1 MQTIRQSDSE
11 VEIYAL
17 LTTYLE
23 AVRMVQRPA
32 DLPAHLMP
40 LPIVGIDGVRA
51 QLGAFLIGLEVV
63 SRRLDDRSRVT
74 LKEALYVLRA
84 TLEHLEAL
92 RQRRHVVAG
101 TPATSGAW
109 LRHGTQSLAGDQ
121 VCRARPEG
129 PGRSWLFF
137 GPK

>member
-1 MQTIRQSDSE
+1 MIITQTIRQSNSE

-23 AVRMVQRPA
+23 AVRVVQRPA
-32 DLPAHLMP
+32 TLPAHLMP

-51 QLGAFLIGLEVV
+51 QLGTFLIGLEVV
-63 SRRLDDRSRVT
+63 SRRMDDRSRVA
-74 LKEALYVLRA
+74 LKEALYVFGA

-101 TPATSGAW
+101 TRATSGAW
-109 LRHGTQSLAGDQ
+109 LRNDTQSLAGDQ
-121 VCRARPEG
+121 VC
-129 PGRSWLFF
+129 
-137 GPK
+137 